1 MEAHDICQYLSYEE
15 LKLIAAAR
23 DDDEEGKIDQLLY
36 DNLSE
41 KEQARYNDFGD
52 AWIKKLGSEGP
63 PALHVPVPALLPALP
78 GLVPVAAPQPDELI

>member
-1 MEAHDICQYLSYEE
+1 ME
-15 LKLIAAAR
+15 LIAAAR
-23 DDDEEGKIDQLLY
+23 DDDKEGEINELLY

-63 PALHVPVPALLPALP
+63 PALPVPVPAVLPALP
-78 GLVPVAAPQPDELI
+78 GPVPVAAPTS